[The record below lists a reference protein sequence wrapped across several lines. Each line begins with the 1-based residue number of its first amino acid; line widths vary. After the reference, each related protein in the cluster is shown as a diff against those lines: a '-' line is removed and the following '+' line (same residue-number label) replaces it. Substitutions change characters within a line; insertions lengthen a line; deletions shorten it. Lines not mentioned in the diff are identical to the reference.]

1 MVFRRRDR
9 PPFLTRVRELVYPR
23 TGWKRA
29 IEYIGHRIR
38 RIPDT
43 PHRIAL
49 GFACGVMASFNPLF
63 GLHFVIAVALAWA
76 VRGNLLAAMVGTFVG
91 NPLTFPLIA
100 SVSLPLGRRILG
112 HGASGRD
119 FTRTVLQW
127 ALPASLALAAAAITV
142 QLLTEGLLGQSTNE
156 ARTLVSLTMGLT
168 GLFFMVEVLGF
179 HGASWR
185 SLTRPVMTT
194 LLGALLVAGFLLTVY
209 TPALRDF
216 FDFTE
221 VHTADWVIVGC
232 GVAGAL
238 AGQYLLSRYWQ
249 EFLDLIT
256 AAPKKT
262 EALRGRAV

>member
-119 FTRTVLQW
+119 FTRVSEAFAGAVDGL
-127 ALPASLALAAAAITV
+127 LKGIGSLFGYGAPEWGKLWTLAADV
-142 QLLTEGLLGQSTNE
+142 LWPYFVGGLLPGLAASAVAYGLLRPIIAAYQAAMRARRAERAGRRQGE
-156 ARTLVSLTMGLT
+156 AG
-168 GLFFMVEVLGF
+168 
-179 HGASWR
+179 
-185 SLTRPVMTT
+185 
-194 LLGALLVAGFLLTVY
+194 
-209 TPALRDF
+209 
-216 FDFTE
+216 
-221 VHTADWVIVGC
+221 
-232 GVAGAL
+232 
-238 AGQYLLSRYWQ
+238 
-249 EFLDLIT
+249 
-256 AAPKKT
+256 
-262 EALRGRAV
+262 